1 MEKSKF
7 SEKFSTLMEMF
18 EKSQL
23 LIKLEMPGNGTG
35 SDEFRSSEDP
45 TSGQND
51 CQITT
56 SPENSYPYPPGV
68 DVHKTFYGRNLRMFV
83 IS

>member
-23 LIKLEMPGNGTG
+23 LIKLEMPGNG
-35 SDEFRSSEDP
+35 SDKVRSNGES

-51 CQITT
+51 SRITT
-56 SPENSYPYPPGV
+56 SPENSYPCPPGV
-68 DVHKTFYGRNLRMFV
+68 DVYKTFYGHNLRMFV